1 MNKVIRGRGCPD
13 MMAKRQLEELA
24 AVLKAAPEYT
34 EMVQQRGKIMSN
46 PTLSRQLQG
55 FEKEHRRLLSLDLPE
70 KEAAAQFEKLYAGN
84 KSFLENEDIKRY
96 IQAAQNYQK
105 MISDNF
111 NYLNMLLETGNT
123 GKRV

>member
-1 MNKVIRGRGCPD
+1 
-13 MMAKRQLEELA
+13 MAKRQLEELA